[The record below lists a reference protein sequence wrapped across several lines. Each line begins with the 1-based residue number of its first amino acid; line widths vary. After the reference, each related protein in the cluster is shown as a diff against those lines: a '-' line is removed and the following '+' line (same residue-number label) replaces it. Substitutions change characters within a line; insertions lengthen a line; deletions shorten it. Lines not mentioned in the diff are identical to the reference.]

1 MALCNALLEA
11 LTEFQATNLGAGSE
25 ALAQDIA
32 DLQAKSA
39 GSLADWEDHATS
51 ILAHLYGLDQGGDG
65 GAAPQDEGAGGDDIG
80 VVRK

>member
-11 LTEFQATNLGAGSE
+11 LTEFQATSLGAGNE
-25 ALAQDIA
+25 DLAKDIA

-51 ILAHLYGLDQGGDG
+51 ILARLYGIDLGGDG
-65 GAAPQDEGAGGDDIG
+65 GAAPDDKGAGGDDIG